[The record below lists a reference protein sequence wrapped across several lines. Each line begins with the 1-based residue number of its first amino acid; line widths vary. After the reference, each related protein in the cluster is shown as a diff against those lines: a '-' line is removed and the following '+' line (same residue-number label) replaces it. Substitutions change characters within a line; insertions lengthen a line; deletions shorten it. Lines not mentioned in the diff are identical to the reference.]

1 MSHWKV
7 TLPAVVSLGRFL
19 VWSTA
24 SHGKPE
30 YKEKQ

>member
-7 TLPAVVSLGRFL
+7 TLSAVLSPGRFL

-24 SHGKPE
+24 SQGKRE
-30 YKEKQ
+30 NKEKQ